1 MSHISEHDS
10 EDNESSQDT
19 EYHSESGN
27 ESETGEYTLSSPDQW
42 NSVLHVWFSMPYT
55 FPKPYLTLNEV
66 LKFDETSDHV
76 RNNIIAK
83 DPDEALRYIINHFH
97 VDGIAKSIQ
106 TYPDLN
112 FEQVYYSTYIE
123 PWRFTRLQFLID
135 LSAKN
140 CWYQNALAQQWLA
153 IEKLY
158 SRYLSSN
165 NLSPYILQCLL

>member
-1 MSHISEHDS
+1 MSHILEHDS

-42 NSVLHVWFSMPYT
+42 NSILHIHFPMPYT
-55 FPKPYLTLNEV
+55 FPKLYLTLNEV

-76 RNNIIAK
+76 RKNIIAE

-97 VDGIAKSIQ
+97 VEGITKSIRSF
-106 TYPDLN
+106 PELN

-123 PWRFTRLQFLID
+123 PRRFIRLQQLID
-135 LSAKN
+135 LAAKN
-140 CWYQNALAQQWLA
+140 RRYNNALALQWLA
-153 IEKLY
+153 IKNSY
-158 SRYLSSN
+158 S
-165 NLSPYILQCLL
+165 